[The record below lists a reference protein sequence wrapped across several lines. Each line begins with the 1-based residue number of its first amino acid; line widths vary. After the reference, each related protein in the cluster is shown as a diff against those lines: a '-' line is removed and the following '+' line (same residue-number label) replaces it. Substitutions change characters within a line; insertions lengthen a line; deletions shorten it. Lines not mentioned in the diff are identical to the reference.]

1 MGIQSSTNKVLKDLG
16 VLAQEK
22 EQENLQLDKEVT
34 AYKRDVLKYRKSAL
48 ELQNAKLAEKKAAFE
63 KSLERRKHALER
75 VQNARKILEQ
85 KNTEIEKLLAEAK
98 AKREARAKLDAK
110 E

>member
-16 VLAQEK
+16 VLAQER

-34 AYKRDVLKYRKSAL
+34 AYKKDVLKYRRSAL

>member
-63 KSLERRKHALER
+63 KSLIFSFFSSASISGHG
-75 VQNARKILEQ
+75 
-85 KNTEIEKLLAEAK
+85 AK
-98 AKREARAKLDAK
+98 TRSQ
-110 E
+110 